1 VRSFLLVIAAF
12 GIATPVHAA
21 TAPHESSHRARIS
34 AVADAHLNRKYN
46 EPIQPGGKSLA
57 QIWKKNITIRDPTI
71 SAFGSW
77 HSDRLTDKANF
88 VEKYLHQY
96 PVRDENESGLGRT
109 WRHLKRWALNKAS
122 LGYGF
127 DQYERQM
134 ILLEVYGD
142 EANEVR
148 IESLSGPR
156 KLGRLLT
163 EKLHLNEMVLDAVT
177 SEKTLAALVSLIG
190 GASSANEKAK
200 GVLYTV
206 ALGAAIA
213 GIAPRQLARKQAW
226 KATKEYVKTL
236 AKKRKGKWQDRDFWD
251 AYGFY
256 TSLLFELKDGTTPM
270 DAGEFW
276 KRLRGLGY

>member
-1 VRSFLLVIAAF
+1 VLVIATF
-12 GIATPVHAA
+12 GLAMPAYGATTGPE
-21 TAPHESSHRARIS
+21 PSHRARIS
-34 AVADAHLNRKYN
+34 AVATAHLNRKYN

-57 QIWKKNITIRDPTI
+57 QIWKKNITVREPTI

-77 HSDRLTDKANF
+77 QSDRLTDKANF

-96 PVRDENESGLGRT
+96 DLPKENESSLART
-109 WRHLKRWALNKAS
+109 WRRFKRKTLNLAS
-122 LGYGF
+122 LGHGF

-134 ILLEVYGD
+134 ILLEVHGE

-163 EKLHLNEMVLDAVT
+163 EKLHLNEIAMDAVT
-177 SEKTLAALVSLIG
+177 SEKTLAALISIMG
-190 GASSANEKAK
+190 GASSSNDKAK
-200 GVLYTV
+200 GALYTV
-206 ALGAAIA
+206 ALAAGIA

-256 TSLLFELKDGTTPM
+256 KSVLTELKDGTMPM

-276 KRLRGLGY
+276 KRLRDLGY